1 MAYGGFPAIFSGYR
15 KNCKNRMPIWC
26 IEAEKWNCLDQQ
38 MTFRAGFFLVRP
50 EKNSRGTKTQEIVNS
65 RKKLKLKQK
74 NSFPAFF
81 GAKIK

>member
-38 MTFRAGFFLVRP
+38 MTFRGRHHLCP
-50 EKNSRGTKTQEIVNS
+50 
-65 RKKLKLKQK
+65 LKL
-74 NSFPAFF
+74 FVI
-81 GAKIK
+81 KIAEHYFRCLNVVGKTYLVAMQ